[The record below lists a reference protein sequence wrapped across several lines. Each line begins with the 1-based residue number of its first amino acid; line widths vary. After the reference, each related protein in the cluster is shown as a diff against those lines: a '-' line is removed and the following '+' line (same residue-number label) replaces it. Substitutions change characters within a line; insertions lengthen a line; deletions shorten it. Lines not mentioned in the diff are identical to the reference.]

1 MLLFFLGDLL
11 IMELKSKKRITFA
24 WWNTSMSPH
33 SKENTASDE
42 HKSYVVLT
50 LLRLI
55 QDKNIDVLCLC
66 EVSAE
71 DVSFICE
78 CIVGFGFSVYDGTI
92 KDGRKKFDLCV
103 FYKSDLL
110 ELINSE
116 IISKPYISNKLYAGQ
131 EVDFVIKETKE
142 PITLY
147 LVHWSSR
154 LYDNEDSAKKH
165 FVGVALRDAV
175 FASIE
180 QRKINNVII
189 LGDFNEEPFNKS
201 LTDIL
206 CASRDINLVKKSPRL
221 LYNPFWRHLINS
233 KMFPEHKEFEG
244 CGTYYYKGDE
254 IHRWR
259 TFDQML
265 FSSSFVR
272 DGNWFLNE
280 VNTEIFYDETFIKFI
295 YNSKSKFDHLPVISS
310 IERH

>member
-1 MLLFFLGDLL
+1 
-11 IMELKSKKRITFA
+11 MELKNKKKITFA

-42 HKSYVVLT
+42 HKDYVALT

-55 QDKNIDVLCLC
+55 QTKDVDVLCLC
-66 EVSAE
+66 EVSKD
-71 DVSFICE
+71 DVLLIWEYLSLL
-78 CIVGFGFSVYDGTI
+78 GFSVYDGTI

-103 FYKSDLL
+103 FYKSNLL
-110 ELINSE
+110 DFANSE
-116 IISKPYISNKLYAGQ
+116 IISKPYISNNIYAGQ
-131 EVDFVIKETKE
+131 EIDFVIKETGE

-154 LYDNEDSAKKH
+154 LYDHEDSAKKH
-165 FVGVALRDAV
+165 YVSAALRDAV

-180 QRKINNVII
+180 QRKIKNVII

-221 LYNPFWRHLINS
+221 LYNPFWRHLVNGR
-233 KMFPEHKEFEG
+233 MFPEHKEFEG

-259 TFDQML
+259 TFDQII

-272 DGNWFLNE
+272 DGDWFLNE
-280 VNTEIFYDETFIKFI
+280 ANTEIFYDETFIKFI
-295 YNSKSKFDHLPVISS
+295 YNSKSKFDHLPVIST
-310 IERH
+310 IERC